1 MIVQR
6 FVKWC
11 ETATSRQRAEGVT
24 ILARSVVEGRV
35 ADADR
40 ATALAALTLVLDD
53 PSPKVRQALAEALAT
68 SDRAPASIIRAL
80 GEDIESIGCLVAGL
94 SPVLSDIDLIDLA
107 ALGGKHRQVAIA
119 GRSTVSVRLAAAL
132 AEVGGRT
139 ACVALLENEGAA
151 IAGVSHR
158 RIAERHG
165 DDATIRTLQLQRDDV
180 PVDVRQTLIL
190 HLGQA
195 LAGAPMVSRALGTA
209 RAQSM
214 VSEACERATAAL
226 ALDVAPAELPALV
239 EHLRLS
245 GQLTTAFLIRIVCA
259 GNIDLFAAALV
270 ALSGLS
276 DRRVRAI
283 VVDGRDTAF
292 AALVTSC
299 GLARAAA
306 PLLRTAIQVWKQAIT
321 QRIAPDLDAVAAEV
335 MSRLCAVH
343 RARGESAGLEALTTL
358 LHRLESETTR
368 HLARHRAEQLI
379 AA

>member
-11 ETATSRQRAEGVT
+11 ETANTRQRVEGVT
-24 ILARSVVEGRV
+24 ILARAVIEGRV
-35 ADADR
+35 AEVDR
-40 ATALAALTLVLDD
+40 DTALSAMMLVLDD
-53 PSPKVRQALAEALAT
+53 PSPKVRLALAEALAT
-68 SDRAPASIIRAL
+68 SDRAPSTIMRAL
-80 GEDIESIGCLVAGL
+80 GEDIETIGCLVAGL

-107 ALGGKHRQVAIA
+107 ATGGKHLQVAIA
-119 GRSTVSVRLAAAL
+119 GRSYVSIRLAAAL
-132 AEVGGRT
+132 AEIGGRT
-139 ACVALLENEGAA
+139 ACAALLENEGADIAA
-151 IAGVSHR
+151 ISHR

-165 DDATIRTLQLQRDDV
+165 DDAVVRSLQLQRDDV
-180 PVDVRQTLIL
+180 PVDVRQILIL

-195 LAGAPMVSRALGTA
+195 LAGAPMVRRALGTE
-209 RAQSM
+209 RAQAL
-214 VSEACERATAAL
+214 VSDSCERATAAL
-226 ALDVAPAELPALV
+226 ALDVSPAELPALV

-259 GNIDLFAAALV
+259 GNIDLFAASLV

-283 VVDGRDTAF
+283 VVDGRDAAF
-292 AALVTSC
+292 DALVTSC

-306 PLLRTAIQVWKQAIT
+306 PLLRTAVQVWKQAIT

-335 MSRLCAVH
+335 MTRLCAVH
-343 RARGESAGLEALTTL
+343 RARGDSDGFEALTTL

-368 HLARHRAEQLI
+368 HLARHRAEHLI